1 MNVMRLTLI
10 VSVAGL
16 LLEGTGC
23 MATRADLLAMRK
35 VKVEIQEDESVGV
48 GRIRVFAE
56 ERGICVRGELY
67 SRGITR
73 RDTVQVFVTLLS
85 PAGEMLAETSTP
97 PLNFAKNNQGTMIPK
112 RGFNI
117 PVHSRAAEGSTVQIR
132 VQKN

>member
-10 VSVAGL
+10 VSLGCL
-16 LLEGTGC
+16 LLEGAGC
-23 MATRADLLAMRK
+23 MASRADLLAMRK
-35 VKVEIQEDESVGV
+35 VKVAIQEHEEVSV

-56 ERGICVRGELY
+56 ERGICVRGELNA
-67 SRGITR
+67 SGLTR

-85 PAGEMLAETSTP
+85 PSGEMLAETYSP
-97 PLNFAKNNQGTMIPK
+97 PLHFSQNSQGTLIPK
-112 RGFNI
+112 RGFDV